1 MIRVVYDT
9 NIVVSGLLNP
19 EGVPALLLNLATE
32 GFVKLVV
39 SEEILKEYEEVLM
52 RPKFGLSQRLVK
64 RFLQRLRSRGKV
76 VKAKTTLRVLK
87 DPDDNKFLECALS
100 GRAQWLATGNI
111 RHFSFRE
118 FQGIKVVS
126 PREFWEIYKES
137 LLSSIE

>member
-118 FQGIKVVS
+118 FRGIKVVS

>member
-64 RFLQRLRSRGKV
+64 RFLQRLRSRGKG
-76 VKAKTTLRVLK
+76 
-87 DPDDNKFLECALS
+87 S
-100 GRAQWLATGNI
+100 
-111 RHFSFRE
+111 
-118 FQGIKVVS
+118 
-126 PREFWEIYKES
+126 ES
-137 LLSSIE
+137 KNYSKGS